1 MLIDYRELSSVKRLV
16 EVEIPSDAVS
26 SEIKKVASD
35 FGRQAK
41 IPGFRTGKV
50 PQKVVR
56 NRFMKEIQEEVVD
69 RLLPRFF
76 QQAITEKNQS
86 AIGNP
91 DLKRMDP
98 LVEGQPLKFVAEFEV
113 KPSVDVSDYRG
124 IEITEPSSE
133 VGEADID
140 QVLERY
146 REQSS
151 FYRPVNNRPAEKDDI
166 VVIDLISTADDME
179 TQRSEDGHIKVGEPS
194 PIPELH
200 EAILGKLPEDRFS
213 FEKTYGD
220 DVPSE
225 SFRGRTVR
233 HEVTVKEIRVQ
244 EKPEL
249 SDQFAKSVGSWESLE
264 EMRAKIG
271 DDVKRHREQEVVR
284 NKRLQLSEVLL
295 SKHQFEVPDVMV
307 EDELGKSLQNYA
319 RYLAS
324 QQVDLEKAG
333 IDWMSVREEFRP
345 EAVKRVKRGLILDEI
360 AKREGLIVSDLEVD
374 AEIRKAAHEGRR
386 EFADV
391 KHRLKHDGGYE
402 SLRLTLSE
410 EKALAMLL
418 EHAVM
423 KT

>member
-16 EVEIPSDAVS
+16 EVEIPSEAVS

-35 FGRQAK
+35 FGRQAR
-41 IPGFRTGKV
+41 IPGFRAGKV
-50 PQKVVR
+50 PQKVVK

-76 QQAITEKNQS
+76 QQAVTEKKEA

-98 LVEGQPLKFVAEFEV
+98 LVEGQPLTFVAEFEI
-113 KPSVDVSDYRG
+113 KPTVELAEYKG
-124 IEITEPSSE
+124 IEIREPSVE

-140 QVLERY
+140 QILERY

-151 FYRPVNNRPAEKDDI
+151 FYRPVHNRPAEKDDI
-166 VVIDLISTADDME
+166 VVIDLISTADGME
-179 TQRSEDGHIKVGEPS
+179 TQRSEDGHIKVGEAS

-200 EAILGKLPEDRFS
+200 EAILGKLPDDRFS
-213 FEKTYGD
+213 FEKEYGD

-233 HEVTVKEIRVQ
+233 HEVTINEIRVQ

-249 SDQFAKSVGSWESLE
+249 SDQFAKSVGTWDSLE
-264 EMRAKIG
+264 EMRAKVG
-271 DDVKRHREQEVVR
+271 DDLKRHREQEAIR
-284 NKRLQLSEVLL
+284 NKRDQLGEVLL
-295 SKHQFEVPDVMV
+295 SRHQFEVPDVMV

-333 IDWMSVREEFRP
+333 IDWMSVRKEFRP

-360 AKREGLIVSDLEVD
+360 AKREGLVVSDLEVD

-391 KHRLKHDGGYE
+391 KHHLKHDGGYE
-402 SLRLTLSE
+402 SLRLSLSE
-410 EKALAMLL
+410 ERALAMLL
-418 EHAVM
+418 DHAVV
-423 KT
+423 TT